1 MSLLLH
7 ASARHYLPLPG
18 FPVNMLRANHVS
30 SGLDSIMAHVRLP
43 SRNFHRV
50 FLACSLPWSPTIATR
65 TFASRRA
72 AAISNHQGLDSEEDL
87 TAAREW
93 VAKLNSK
100 AITIPRDICE
110 FSFSR
115 SSGPGGQNV
124 NKVNSKATLRVSLES
139 LLPLVPQ
146 VLHSPLLASRYVAA
160 RNQSLVIQSEESRRQ
175 TANLESCYDKLHQ
188 LLKSLADDN
197 IPGETSQ
204 EQRDRVQR
212 LRKLPTKPES
222 SRRKCTAAKRVAD
235 GVVMTTNNM
244 LTFHHPITEEL
255 PYSRCP

>member
-1 MSLLLH
+1 
-7 ASARHYLPLPG
+7 
-18 FPVNMLRANHVS
+18 
-30 SGLDSIMAHVRLP
+30 MAHVRLP
-43 SRNFHRV
+43 PRNFHRV
-50 FLACSLPWSPTIATR
+50 PLACSLPWSPTIAIR

-124 NKVNSKATLRVSLES
+124 NKVNSKATLRVSLGS
-139 LLPLVPQ
+139 LLPLIPQ

-160 RNQSLVIQSEESRRQ
+160 RTQSLVIQSEESRRQ
-175 TANLESCYDKLHQ
+175 TANLETCYDKLHQ
-188 LLKSLADDN
+188 LLKSLAEDN

-212 LRKLPTKPES
+212 LKKAANEVRIKSKKMHSSKKS
-222 SRRKCTAAKRVAD
+222 SRRGSYD
-235 GVVMTTNNM
+235 D
-244 LTFHHPITEEL
+244 
-255 PYSRCP
+255 

>member
-1 MSLLLH
+1 
-7 ASARHYLPLPG
+7 
-18 FPVNMLRANHVS
+18 MLRANHVS

-50 FLACSLPWSPTIATR
+50 SLACSLPWSPTIATR
-65 TFASRRA
+65 AFASRRA
-72 AAISNHQGLDSEEDL
+72 AAISNHQGLDSENDL

-100 AITIPRDICE
+100 IITIPRDICE

-160 RNQSLVIQSEESRRQ
+160 RTQSLVIQSEESRRQ

-188 LLKSLADDN
+188 LLKSLAEDN

-204 EQRDRVQR
+204 EQRDRVQ
-212 LRKLPTKPES
+212 KLKKAANEARIKSKKMHSSKKS
-222 SRRKCTAAKRVAD
+222 SRRGSYD
-235 GVVMTTNNM
+235 D
-244 LTFHHPITEEL
+244 
-255 PYSRCP
+255 